1 MLSARALFDQGVV
14 KRRELSGIR
23 SKALSFPLD
32 IEAVREEALEQGFPL
47 VHSLVAHSIESTAVL
62 TVGKGDNRLHHVLEV
77 IDREGRKTVVGDSVI
92 DCTVAVKAG
101 FGLVIS
107 RSCHVL

>member
-47 VHSLVAHSIESTAVL
+47 VHSLVAINT
-62 TVGKGDNRLHHVLEV
+62 
-77 IDREGRKTVVGDSVI
+77 KTKLLLLLQQH
-92 DCTVAVKAG
+92 TQTTTQRA
-101 FGLVIS
+101 S
-107 RSCHVL
+107 RF